1 MKYFLFA
8 MLCLAFSSCDDGN
21 IEASALTVDPSQL
34 FTCDNTRPFPLY
46 NITQNEVMILNLS
59 QNLLGEDI
67 TVDIPKTA
75 TLNSGQLVYRSFSDN
90 VNKTFFCAAVQPI
103 DPVAQSEFV
112 STGGVASIETRANL
126 NEAGD
131 TISFTHTINLL
142 NVNLA
147 QDDKEIRIENLLYGF
162 IEIPKAN

>member
-1 MKYFLFA
+1 MKYFWSILV
-8 MLCLAFSSCDDGN
+8 LLVFSACDDGN

-59 QNLLGEDI
+59 QNLLSENVTGD
-67 TVDIPKTA
+67 TPRTA
-75 TLNSGQLVYRSFSDN
+75 TLNSGQLLYRSFSDN
-90 VNKTFFCAAVQPI
+90 VNKSFFCADIQPL

-112 STGGVASIETRANL
+112 STGGVASIDTRANL

-147 QDDKEIRIENLLYGF
+147 QGDKEIRIENLLFGF
-162 IEIPKAN
+162 LEIPKAN

>member
-1 MKYFLFA
+1 MRYFLVVMVSFV
-8 MLCLAFSSCDDGN
+8 LSSCDDGN

-59 QNLLGEDI
+59 QNLLNESI
-67 TVDIPKTA
+67 TGDTPKTA
-75 TLNSGQLVYRSFSDN
+75 TLKSGQLVYRSFSDN
-90 VNKTFFCAAVQPI
+90 VNKTFFCAAIQPI
-103 DPVAQSEFV
+103 DPVAQSEFI
-112 STGGVASIETRANL
+112 STGGVASIDTRANM

-131 TISFTHTINLL
+131 TLSFTHTINLL

-147 QDDKEIRIENLLYGF
+147 QGDKEIRIENLLYGF
-162 IEIPKAN
+162 IEIPKVK

>member
-1 MKYFLFA
+1 MKYFWSILV
-8 MLCLAFSSCDDGN
+8 LLVFSACDDGN

-59 QNLLGEDI
+59 QNLLSEEVTGD
-67 TVDIPKTA
+67 TPRTA
-75 TLNSGQLVYRSFSDN
+75 TLNSGQLLYRSFSDN
-90 VNKTFFCAAVQPI
+90 VNKSFFCADIQPL

-112 STGGVASIETRANL
+112 STGGVASIDTRANL

-147 QDDKEIRIENLLYGF
+147 QGDKEIRIENLLFGF
-162 IEIPKAN
+162 LEIPKAN